1 MMKQKSND
9 KHDDVFMTI
18 AKNFDKIHQSVEQL
32 TPMQTQ
38 SLSNLQQT
46 SLTSWKN
53 VACSSISILQAYADQ
68 NSVNSD
74 ITKIS
79 KDLLDSMTDEL
90 IRGIK
95 LQSNFT
101 RVYWDVARQNIEE
114 INRNMKMITELNK
127 KFIFFYQQML
137 NEEK

>member
-1 MMKQKSND
+1 MEQKSND

-53 VACSSISILQAYADQ
+53 VTCSSISILQAYAGQ

-74 ITKIS
+74 IAKIS

-90 IRGIK
+90 IKGIK

-114 INRNMKMITELNK
+114 INRNMEMITELNK